1 MTEPD
6 VNVFLRIEQACARV
20 VEDAFARVFPS
31 ALDPAQIG
39 RRLVSTAQ
47 GSPSDLYLVR
57 VHPAD
62 YGRLAGDRDFLE
74 GRWSAM
80 VREALPSDR
89 ADAARVVLDE
99 DPDVVSGSLAIEVVV
114 DERAQSLALERPD
127 GTRVQLSEG
136 LSLGRADDNA
146 VKLRDARASR
156 HHARIVADGTG
167 WSVEDLGSSNGTFV
181 DGAQVRRARLDRG
194 QTLTIGETPFKVVD
208 AT

>member
-1 MTEPD
+1 
-6 VNVFLRIEQACARV
+6 VNVFARIEHVCARV

-47 GSPSDLYLVR
+47 ASPSDLYLVR

-62 YGRLAGDRDFLE
+62 YARLATDRDFLE

-80 VREALPSDR
+80 VREALPRER
-89 ADAARVVLDE
+89 AEAARVVLDE

-127 GTRVQLSEG
+127 GARVPLSDG
-136 LSLGRADDNA
+136 LSLGRADDNG

-156 HHARIVADGTG
+156 NHARIVADGTG

-194 QTLTIGETPFKVVD
+194 QTLTIGETHLKVVD
-208 AT
+208 AP

>member
-1 MTEPD
+1 
-6 VNVFLRIEQACARV
+6 VNVFARIESVCARV

-39 RRLVSTAQ
+39 RRLVTSAQ
-47 GSPSDLYLVR
+47 TSPSDLYLVR

-62 YGRLAGDRDFLE
+62 YARLAADRDFLE

-80 VREALPSDR
+80 VREALPRER
-89 ADAARVVLDE
+89 AGAARVVLDE

-127 GTRVQLSEG
+127 GTRVTLTEG
-136 LSLGRADDNA
+136 LTLGRADDNG
-146 VKLRDARASR
+146 VKLRDARSSR
-156 HHARIVADGTG
+156 HHARIIGDGTG

-194 QTLTIGETPFKVVD
+194 QTLTIGDTPLKVVE
-208 AT
+208 AG